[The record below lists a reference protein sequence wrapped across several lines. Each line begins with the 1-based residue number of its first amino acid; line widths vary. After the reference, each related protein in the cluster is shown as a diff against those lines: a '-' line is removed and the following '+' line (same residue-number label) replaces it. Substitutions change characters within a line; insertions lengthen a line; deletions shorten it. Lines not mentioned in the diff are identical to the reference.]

1 MSDSKFRICEDP
13 DPMVLP
19 DEPDESMR
27 EAASYL
33 RCVSTHGR
41 EVRDSEGNLLGYWQT
56 PEYLQGCLD
65 VADELDRVAGRLKSP

>member
-1 MSDSKFRICEDP
+1 MSDNKLKICEDH
-13 DPMVLP
+13 DPMTLP
-19 DEPDESMR
+19 DEPGEAMR
-27 EAASYL
+27 DAASYL

-65 VADELDRVAGRLKSP
+65 VAAELDRVVGLKKSV